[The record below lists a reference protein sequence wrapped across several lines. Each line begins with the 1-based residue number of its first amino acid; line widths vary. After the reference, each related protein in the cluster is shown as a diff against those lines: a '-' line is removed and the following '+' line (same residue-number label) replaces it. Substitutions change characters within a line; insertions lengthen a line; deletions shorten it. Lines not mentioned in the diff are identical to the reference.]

1 MCRVL
6 YNIYI
11 QHYTYIFRDCV
22 VSVECIPFLSSD
34 QPTNQLHR
42 NTTDMRVTSDMD
54 IGREKKT
61 DTRMYSKENG
71 ARSGSVTKRLQQE
84 LVSVM
89 QGDDGQVSAFP
100 SGDSLFDWIGTI
112 KGPEGTSYE
121 GLTYRLRLQFTEDYP
136 FKAPVVKF
144 ETGCFHPNVDSQGN
158 ICLDILKEKWS
169 AAFSVKSILQS
180 IQSLLGDANVDS
192 PLNTHA
198 AKLWDDRNES
208 AEYRALVEKMHGS
221 V

>member
-1 MCRVL
+1 M
-6 YNIYI
+6 
-11 QHYTYIFRDCV
+11 T
-22 VSVECIPFLSSD
+22 S
-34 QPTNQLHR
+34 
-42 NTTDMRVTSDMD
+42 RVTGDMD
-54 IGREKKT
+54 GGREKRSID
-61 DTRMYSKENG
+61 DTTMYSKNSAG

-89 QGDDGQVSAFP
+89 QGDDGHVSAFP
-100 SGDSLFDWIGTI
+100 SGDSLFHWIGTI
-112 KGPEGTSYE
+112 KGPDDTVYQ
-121 GLTYRLRLQFTEDYP
+121 GLIYRLRLQFTEEYP

-144 ETGCFHPNVDSQGN
+144 ETGCFHPNVDAQGN

-198 AKLWDDRNES
+198 AKLWDERD
-208 AEYRALVEKMHGS
+208 ATDEYRALVEKMHGTKGHS
-221 V
+221 

>member
-1 MCRVL
+1 ML
-6 YNIYI
+6 D
-11 QHYTYIFRDCV
+11 TV
-22 VSVECIPFLSSD
+22 VSIEFAPFVSPD

-42 NTTDMRVTSDMD
+42 NMTSRASSDMD
-54 IGREKKT
+54 IGREKKNEP
-61 DTRMYSKENG
+61 RMYSKENG
-71 ARSGSVTKRLQQE
+71 SRSGSVTKRLQQE

-112 KGPEGTSYE
+112 KGPEETSYE
-121 GLTYRLRLQFTEDYP
+121 GLTYRLRLQFTEEYP
-136 FKAPVVKF
+136 FKAPAVKF

-198 AKLWDDRNES
+198 AKLWDERDMS
-208 AEYRALVEKMHGS
+208 DEYRSLVEKMHSSGGLS
-221 V
+221 